1 MKTVSFAN
9 SHSSQHRM
17 CLKEKGGR
25 DRLEHKDGGHGLS
38 WMWLKLGVAPN
49 GNINLQRTTSVSE
62 ETPSRK
68 NYPQQLVS
76 QAGSTSLRRSN
87 TWAQVNHPPRASDE
101 WSPVQRWQDCS
112 PTFFIHKSWTRAGSF
127 FFPLPWFI
135 SDPLIIFYNAL
146 GQNLLEDWEISHGFS
161 LRYCLSDLESISLS
175 CPGFCRLLGNM
186 LTEIS
191 WELDFKNKCLWE
203 NTLQVWRGSV
213 FAFTYFS
220 SSLGK
225 REHYRSNL
233 FYKKAPLDGPNMW
246 YGLEFCFIDYG
257 LN

>member
-87 TWAQVNHPPRASDE
+87 TRAQVNHPPRASDE

-112 PTFFIHKSWTRAGSF
+112 PASFIHKSWTRAGSF
-127 FFPLPWFI
+127 FFPLPWFC
-135 SDPLIIFYNAL
+135 
-146 GQNLLEDWEISHGFS
+146 FS
-161 LRYCLSDLESISLS
+161 RKSLTQKTPDTNILYKPPKVIWKNCS
-175 CPGFCRLLGNM
+175 TKRKVPFA
-186 LTEIS
+186 S
-191 WELDFKNKCLWE
+191 WDI
-203 NTLQVWRGSV
+203 
-213 FAFTYFS
+213 
-220 SSLGK
+220 
-225 REHYRSNL
+225 RE
-233 FYKKAPLDGPNMW
+233 
-246 YGLEFCFIDYG
+246 
-257 LN
+257 